1 MSVKQ
6 HRKNLKTKIEKLIT
20 DLQEVKRELPG
31 WEPNDDLWELSDG
44 DNEVTEM
51 LLEVSEELEKVL
63 LLSRSSENISDEE
76 EEDFLADDSDD
87 DLDDDDNDLDIVSDE
102 SFDSSEEDIDKYE

>member
-51 LLEVSEELEKVL
+51 LLEVSEELDKVL
-63 LLSRSSENISDEE
+63 FLSRSSENISEEE
-76 EEDFLADDSDD
+76 EEDFLDDSDD
-87 DLDDDDNDLDIVSDE
+87 DDDIDDDSDLDIATDE